1 MPNYCKTCQFYR
13 TGHDGP
19 MCYKGRIKPVS
30 PLSTGDCWEPVTE
43 QPEILTKVCS
53 RCGREL
59 PIESFGRHPKTRDG
73 YQPVCRECRSEEM
86 KGKAQGTMFERKMR
100 KEAEAEKPKIQKP
113 KGRPKKAEQTTEP
126 EPKPS
131 AAQRAIVV
139 ITDDELI
146 AELRRRGWTGTITQT
161 ITKTQT
167 L

>member
-1 MPNYCKTCQFYR
+1 
-13 TGHDGP
+13 
-19 MCYKGRIKPVS
+19 
-30 PLSTGDCWEPVTE
+30 
-43 QPEILTKVCS
+43 
-53 RCGREL
+53 
-59 PIESFGRHPKTRDG
+59 
-73 YQPVCRECRSEEM
+73 M
-86 KGKAQGTMFERKMR
+86 KGKAQGTIFERKMR

-139 ITDDELI
+139 ITDEELI